1 MAYRNLQ
8 TYLKALKERGELL
21 VSDLPLSPV
30 LEIPHLAERLVKT
43 GGPAVLF
50 TQPAGAGFP
59 LAMNLFGS
67 PSRMSLALGRR
78 DLGELEA
85 VLGRFLALNPG
96 EIVRAIPDL
105 AAFFPRRVIRA
116 PVQEVIWRGADIDL
130 GRLPIT
136 QSWPQDAG
144 RFITLP
150 LVITRDPESRAL
162 NVGMYRMQVLGP
174 DATAMH
180 WQRHKVGAAQYA
192 QSQEKFPVA
201 VALGGDPAL
210 IYAATAPIPPV
221 PLLDEF
227 RLAGVLRGR
236 GIELVRGVSVS
247 LPVPAQAEFILEGY
261 VDPAEDPVSEGPFG
275 DHTGFYT
282 PPEPYP
288 VFHLTAITH
297 RKNPVYPAT
306 IVGPPP
312 MEDAYLIEATERL
325 FAPALRMVLPQLVDY
340 HLPPAGIAHNWV
352 NVQIKKR
359 YPGEAYQVAHG
370 LLGLGQMMFAKLVW
384 VVDSDVPI
392 RPGFEAWLQ
401 GVANFVPG
409 LDSVLTR
416 GPMDVLDHAARGGGF
431 GGKLILDATRKL
443 PEESRGQ
450 IAPVATSAEL
460 PQLAE
465 IAAQKQWPGIWA
477 LSTPVK
483 TQAEAW
489 RLAEQLVA
497 SPAALGIRILL
508 LADTQTDPHNP
519 DQILWAVLN
528 NLEPERDSRVLSG
541 SGGPVLVLD
550 GRPKLTAEGARFAW
564 PEIAQADLATMKR
577 IEEIWPKLAW

>member
-1 MAYRNLQ
+1 MAFRNLQ
-8 TYLKALKERGELL
+8 TYLRALEKRGELV
-21 VSDLPLSPV
+21 VSELPLSPV
-30 LEIPHLAERLVKT
+30 LEIPHIADRSVKA
-43 GGPAVLF
+43 GGPALLF
-50 TQPAGAGFP
+50 TRPSGADFP

-67 PSRMSLALGRR
+67 ESRMALALGRR

-85 VLGRFLALNPG
+85 VLGQFLDLNPS
-96 EIVRAIPDL
+96 VLVKALPTL
-105 AAFFPRRVIRA
+105 AAFFPRRVFRA
-116 PVQEVIWRGADIDL
+116 PVQEVVWRGADIDL

-174 DATAMH
+174 SSTAMH
-180 WQRHKVGAAQYA
+180 WQRHKIGAAQYFR
-192 QSQEKFPVA
+192 SGSKFPVA

-210 IYAATAPIPPV
+210 IYAATAPIPPL

-236 GIELVRGVSVS
+236 AIELIKGVSVA

-261 VDPAEDPVSEGPFG
+261 VDPGEDWVSEGPFG

-312 MEDAYLIEATERL
+312 MEDAYFIEASERL
-325 FAPALRMVLPQLVDY
+325 FAPALRTVLPQLVDY

-370 LLGLGQMMFAKLVW
+370 LLGLGQMMFAKLIW

-392 RPGFEAWLQ
+392 RPGFEAWLA
-401 GVANFVPG
+401 GVANFIPG

-416 GPMDVLDHAARGGGF
+416 GPLDVLDHAARGGGF

-443 PEESRGQ
+443 PEELRGQ
-450 IAPVATSAEL
+450 IAPVSLSAKL
-460 PQLAE
+460 PE
-465 IAAQKQWPGIWA
+465 IGEISAQKQWPGIWA

-489 RLAEQLVA
+489 RLAERLLA
-497 SPAALGIRILL
+497 SPAACGIRILL
-508 LADTQTDPHNP
+508 LADAQINPHNP
-519 DQILWAVLN
+519 DELLWAVLN
-528 NLEPERDSRVLSG
+528 NLEPERDARILSG
-541 SGGPVLVLD
+541 NGGPVLVLD
-550 GRPKLTAEGARFAW
+550 GRSKLPAEGARFEW
-564 PEIAQADLATMKR
+564 PKVARADAATIR
-577 IEEIWPKLAW
+577 QIDQVWPKLKG